1 MSLPRYAEYKDSGV
15 AWLGEVPSHWSVT
28 TVKRLTSRISSGKT
42 PLGGSETYVDEGVLF
57 LRSQNVYDEGLRL
70 DDVVFISED
79 VDETMAVSRVRPG
92 DILLNITGASIGR
105 SCQVPAEFPPA
116 NVNQH
121 VCAVRLADAVQVPFV
136 GWLFRSEPIKNQI
149 DFAQNGAARE
159 GLNFDQIGRMALPI
173 APLLEQEAVVAF
185 LDRETGKIDM
195 LIAEQEKLLIL
206 LAEKRQATISHAVT
220 RGLTNLPGADLN
232 AAFGGGPKGEGK
244 DSPSNPNAPMK
255 DSGVPWLGEVPAH
268 WEVTR
273 LKFVASVQSGIAK
286 GKDNQGKETIT
297 VPYLRVANVQ
307 DGHLALEQVTMID
320 IEPEQL
326 NRYRLQVGDVLM
338 NEGGDFDKLGRGAI
352 WNGEIDDCI
361 HQNHVFAVR
370 PHAVS
375 PRWLNQI
382 AGSRYAQ
389 FYFMGRSKQSTN
401 LASISSTNIMELPVL
416 LPPVE
421 EQVAILAF
429 LDDEN
434 TRLDALYDSSTLAIS
449 LLKERRSALI
459 AAAVTGKIDVRNTS
473 QTTEDASA

>member
-15 AWLGEVPSHWSVT
+15 AWLGEVPAHWVLLKLKAFTRFCGGGTPSRDNLSFWNGDIPWVSPKDMKFERIKGAEESIT
-28 TVKRLTSRISSGKT
+28 EEGLSSSSSSLVDSGRLLMVVRSGILKHTIPVAINDVPVALNQDMKALSFSEQVATS
-42 PLGGSETYVDEGVLF
+42 EFF
-57 LRSQNVYDEGLRL
+57 LRW
-70 DDVVFISED
+70 
-79 VDETMAVSRVRPG
+79 
-92 DILLNITGASIGR
+92 
-105 SCQVPAEFPPA
+105 
-116 NVNQH
+116 
-121 VCAVRLADAVQVPFV
+121 VQ
-136 GWLFRSEPIKNQI
+136 
-149 DFAQNGAARE
+149 
-159 GLNFDQIGRMALPI
+159 GLNDVLLLAWAKQGATVESIEHSYLAETLVPLPPLAEQSVI
-173 APLLEQEAVVAF
+173 AAF
-185 LDRETGKIDM
+185 LDRETGKIDT

-220 RGLTNLPGADLN
+220 HGLTNLPGADLN